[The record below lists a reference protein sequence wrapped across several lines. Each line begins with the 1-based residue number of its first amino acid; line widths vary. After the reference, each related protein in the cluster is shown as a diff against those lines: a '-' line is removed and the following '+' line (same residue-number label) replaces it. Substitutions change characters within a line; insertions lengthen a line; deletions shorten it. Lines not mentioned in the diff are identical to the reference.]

1 MLRLYYAYAYWSDGF
16 SFEQG
21 WRLSPQRELYGT
33 SGHDTVVFWILM
45 VALPLFA
52 RERSAKRCAIY
63 ACAWVLLAMLGV
75 SMMHWIR

>member
-52 RERSAKRCAIY
+52 RERSAKSCAIY